1 MATLAKVPAAVN
13 RRFLDQLPTIE
24 SVIATRCHSP
34 ERRQNALCWAWQLFA
49 RYLPTAESTSQA
61 AIAAAVYAS
70 RERRTFGRPPRQ
82 GQWDTLDSAM
92 PLPNDDAVAPEDDAP
107 AELPWAIEQMP
118 PSLQMVA
125 RPLAEGLNK
134 TQTAE
139 LLGVS
144 TKTVQRRV
152 AEIAT
157 WIVEHSEGD
166 LACQQR

>member
-1 MATLAKVPAAVN
+1 MATLAKVSAAVN

-24 SVIATRCHSP
+24 SVIASRCRT
-34 ERRQNALCWAWQLFA
+34 EEQRQNALCWAWQLFA
-49 RYLPTAESTSQA
+49 RYLPSAESTSQA
-61 AIAAAVYAS
+61 AIAAAIYAS
-70 RERRTFGRPPRQ
+70 RCRRTFGRPPRQ
-82 GQWDTLDSAM
+82 GQWDTLDSAWSLQ
-92 PLPNDDAVAPEDDAP
+92 PGDDVAAPVDDA
-107 AELPWAIEQMP
+107 AELPWAIDHMP

-152 AEIAT
+152 AEIEA
-157 WIVEHSEGD
+157 WIAEHQP
-166 LACQQR
+166 A